1 LACVIDGSV
10 CLVDARDGEISR
22 LTAHSGEPAPRPEA
36 CVFSPDGRRVAYVRR
51 VGSPAGEFNQ
61 LFTVDVPN

>member
-10 CLVDARDGEISR
+10 CLVDARDGEVLR
-22 LTAHSGEPAPRPEA
+22 LTPQTGEPGLRPEA

-61 LFTVDVPN
+61 LFTVDVPD